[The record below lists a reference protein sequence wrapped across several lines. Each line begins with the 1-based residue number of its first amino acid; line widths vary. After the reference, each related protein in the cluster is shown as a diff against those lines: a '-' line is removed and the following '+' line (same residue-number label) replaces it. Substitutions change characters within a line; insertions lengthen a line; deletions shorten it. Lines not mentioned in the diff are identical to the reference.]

1 MEGRPHDSN
10 RHSTSRRFPHWI
22 IKELETGNSSNGRST
37 KEYEEAVQQEK
48 KESSRIEGWKQCV
61 ARKQKYLFELTL
73 KEAGQ

>member
-1 MEGRPHDSN
+1 MERRPHGSN
-10 RHSTSRRFPHWI
+10 KHSTSRRFPHWI

-61 ARKQKYLFELTL
+61 ARKQKYPFELTL